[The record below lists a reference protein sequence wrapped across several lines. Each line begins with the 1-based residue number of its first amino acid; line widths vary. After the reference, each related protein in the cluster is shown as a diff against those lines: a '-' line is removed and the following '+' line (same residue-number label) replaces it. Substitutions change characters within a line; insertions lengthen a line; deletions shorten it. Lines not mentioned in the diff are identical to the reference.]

1 MFDCCFRS
9 SSALCLFVFS
19 PFRSTGF
26 SSNGSASSSTMSSLD
41 SQPASTSIGGSYYG
55 GSNGY
60 DRGGG
65 GGNKPGICGLANLGN
80 TCFMNSALQVGG
92 SIFWAIPCSYV
103 LGRNFVRGSHFY
115 LIFLSII
122 MLKNNEKC
130 M

>member
-1 MFDCCFRS
+1 MFYCGFRS

-80 TCFMNSALQVGG
+80 TCFMNSALQVGREYILG
-92 SIFWAIPCSYV
+92 YSVFICSWKK
-103 LGRNFVRGSHFY
+103 LCKGISFLLNFSF
-115 LIFLSII
+115 
-122 MLKNNEKC
+122 NNYAEK
-130 M
+130 